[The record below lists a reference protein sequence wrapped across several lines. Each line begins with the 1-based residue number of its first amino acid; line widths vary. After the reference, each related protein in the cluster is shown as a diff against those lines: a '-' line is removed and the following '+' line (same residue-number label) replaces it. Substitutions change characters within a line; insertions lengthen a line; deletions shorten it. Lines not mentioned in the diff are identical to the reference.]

1 MWMAGIGDMLFSNI
15 DDAVPEAQC
24 RALRKGFLTKDIY
37 RSLKGN
43 NNMNEFKIVMEETDY
58 GSSIFEGPREDKF
71 DVQLLRMNMRKR
83 LMTEMQYFIS
93 QSSYPLNE
101 FLTRMLHRYQI
112 ENVVYLIEGLK
123 SHRSIEDLM
132 RNADPLGD
140 FPELKNVQPVDGD
153 DYASL
158 YQQVLIDLP
167 IGNYFRKFLDEV
179 TAHAAADDAVTMDAK
194 FVAEVLQ
201 DKSMLQIQHHLNK
214 IWLQEFYTFC
224 HTELMETSQRM
235 MTDLLKFES
244 DLQTIQIIENYGNM
258 SVADGQALLYS
269 ERKKYISKVGYLYPE
284 RYDALNQANDFAQL
298 RAAVDATPY
307 ADMLANVKQA
317 GAAENEVEARGKT
330 LGK

>member
-1 MWMAGIGDMLFSNI
+1 MAGIMDMLSSNI

-24 RALRKGFLTKDIY
+24 RALRKGFLGKDVY

-58 GSSIFEGPREDKF
+58 GSTIFEGQRDDKF

-140 FPELKNVQPVDGD
+140 FPELKNV
-153 DYASL
+153 
-158 YQQVLIDLP
+158 
-167 IGNYFRKFLDEV
+167 
-179 TAHAAADDAVTMDAK
+179 
-194 FVAEVLQ
+194 
-201 DKSMLQIQHHLNK
+201 
-214 IWLQEFYTFC
+214 
-224 HTELMETSQRM
+224 
-235 MTDLLKFES
+235 
-244 DLQTIQIIENYGNM
+244 
-258 SVADGQALLYS
+258 
-269 ERKKYISKVGYLYPE
+269 
-284 RYDALNQANDFAQL
+284 
-298 RAAVDATPY
+298 
-307 ADMLANVKQA
+307 
-317 GAAENEVEARGKT
+317 
-330 LGK
+330 